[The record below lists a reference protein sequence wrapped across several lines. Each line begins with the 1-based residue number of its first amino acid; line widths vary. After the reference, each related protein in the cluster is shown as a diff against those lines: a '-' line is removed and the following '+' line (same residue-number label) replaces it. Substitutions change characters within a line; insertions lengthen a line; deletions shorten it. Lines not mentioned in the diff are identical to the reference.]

1 MTLFELAKLNAQ
13 KREELENMKK
23 PILLLILLLNL
34 FVTSAFAA
42 GSFVVERI
50 EIDGLQRIS
59 PETVYSYLPI
69 KRGQTLSADKTTAII
84 KALYKTGF
92 FERISLS
99 RQGSTLVI
107 NVVERET
114 IGQLKISG
122 NNLIPTDKLTGVM
135 KSLDISEGRVYNRA
149 ILDRIKLSL
158 LNQYY
163 QLGRYNARIDVKVSQ
178 MGRNRVLVKI
188 EISEGLAAKIRR
200 INIIGNHAF
209 SESRLVNQM
218 TISTPGLFTF
228 VTQNDQYSQ
237 EKLETSLE
245 SLRNFYLDHGYLRV
259 AIKSSQVSITP
270 DRKSVYVTMVVDE
283 GQVYTIKGYSL
294 VGTFVVPRED
304 LEKLIRVH
312 AGDTFSRRNILD
324 SEKAISDA
332 LGDKG
337 YIYSTV
343 SLNPTIDDKTR
354 EVFVEFTVKP
364 GKRTYVR
371 HIFFSDNSKTNDVV
385 LRREI
390 QQMESSVVST
400 SRLEESKRRLNLL
413 PYMKDTKM
421 TVTPVPNIDD
431 MVDVN
436 YKVTENNSA
445 ELTGR
450 IGYSQV
456 QRVLLGAGVNQK
468 NFLGTGKTIGLN
480 AEVSRYERYYGASY
494 TDPYFTQDG
503 ITRNIVISASSFD
516 PSAANLSK
524 SYSANE
530 YDFSDSFAIPI
541 GQETSAINRFEL
553 GYGYQN
559 TTILLPGD
567 PNYISQMVSDFVNRH
582 GRHFAQFSGSVGL
595 SRDSRDK
602 AIFPTRGARQAIGV
616 NVFIPAVSNSL
627 RYYTMN
633 YTAAWYHPLV
643 KQFLLSAKG
652 TLGYG
657 NSFSNGI
664 DYPFFKNFYAGG
676 IGSVRGF
683 NTNTLGPRDSLNNPT
698 GGNFL
703 ADANLGIILPSYF
716 SDNIRTSVFLDAGN
730 VYQTYDNRSL
740 GGTGT
745 GPLRYSAGVQV
756 EWLSIM
762 GPIDLSLARA
772 LNVRHGDSL
781 EAFQFSLGANFG

>member
-1 MTLFELAKLNAQ
+1 
-13 KREELENMKK
+13 MKK
-23 PILLLILLLNL
+23 PILLLVLLLNL
-34 FVTSAFAA
+34 FLLAPAWAA
-42 GSFVVERI
+42 NSFVVEKI
-50 EIDGLQRIS
+50 EVTGLQRIS

-69 KRGQTLSADKTTAII
+69 RRGQTLSPDKTAAVI

-92 FERISLS
+92 FEHINLS
-99 RQGSTLVI
+99 RAGNTLI
-107 NVVERET
+107 IEVVERET
-114 IGQLKISG
+114 IGQLKIAG
-122 NNLIPTDKLTGVM
+122 NNLIPTDKLTSVM
-135 KSLDISEGRVYNRA
+135 KSLDIAEGRVYNRA
-149 ILDRIKLSL
+149 ILDRIKQSL

-163 QLGRYNARIDVKVSQ
+163 QLGRYNARIDVTVTQ
-178 MGRNRVLVKI
+178 MERNRVLVKI
-188 EISEGLAAKIRR
+188 DISEGLAAKIRR

-209 SESRLVNQM
+209 KEARLVNQM

-237 EKLETSLE
+237 EKLEASLE
-245 SLRNFYLDHGYLRV
+245 SLRNFYLDHGYLHV

-270 DRKSVYVTMVVDE
+270 DRKSVYVTMVVEE
-283 GQVYTIKGYSL
+283 GNIYTIKGYSL
-294 VGTFVVPRED
+294 AGTFVVPKEK

-312 AGDTFSRRNILD
+312 AGDIFSRKEILA
-324 SEKAISDA
+324 SEKGISDE

-337 YIYSTV
+337 YIYATV
-343 SLNPTIDDKTR
+343 SLNPTIDENTR
-354 EVFVEFTVKP
+354 EVFLAFNVAP

-400 SRLEESKRRLNLL
+400 ARLEESKRRLNLL

-421 TVTPVPNIDD
+421 SVIPVPNVDD
-431 MVDVN
+431 QVDVN

-450 IGYSQV
+450 VGYSRV
-456 QRVLLGAGVNQK
+456 QGVLLGAGVNQK

-480 AEVSRYERYYGASY
+480 AEVSRAERYYGASY

-503 ITRNIVISASSFD
+503 IVRNVVVSASSFD
-516 PSAANLSK
+516 PSSANASK
-524 SYSANE
+524 SYTANE
-530 YDFSDSFAIPI
+530 YSFSDSYGIPI
-541 GQETSAINRFEL
+541 GQEKNAISRFEI

-559 TTILLPGD
+559 TMILLPGD
-567 PNYISQMVSDFVNRH
+567 PGYISEMVNDFVNRH

-602 AIFPTRGARQAIGV
+602 AIFPTRGTRQAVGV
-616 NVFIPAVSNSL
+616 NVFLPGDSNSL

-633 YTAAWYHPLV
+633 YTGAWYQPLI
-643 KQFLLSAKG
+643 KQFLLTARG
-652 TLGYG
+652 ALGYG

-703 ADANLGIILPSYF
+703 ADASLGIILPSYF
-716 SDNIRTSVFLDAGN
+716 SDNVRTSVFLDAGN

-745 GPLRYSAGVQV
+745 GPFRYSAGVQV
-756 EWLSIM
+756 EWLSVM

-772 LNVRHGDSL
+772 LNTKHGDSL